1 MQNKRIDAYFTVEA
15 AVLYPLVLGVIVLM
29 IYLLFFQYDRCL
41 LDQDMGR
48 AAVMAGSRWMEKK
61 EELNRQLQKKEMFFD
76 TSKYIA
82 WETELPLWKLEG
94 NHVTVEQNGR
104 LKYPFAG
111 MGTEQ
116 KYWSAR
122 ASFQAE
128 RNNPVVHVRKYQK
141 YLKSKNESTENE
153 GGTENVLQ

>member
-48 AAVMAGSRWMEKK
+48 AAVIAGSRWMEKK

-76 TSKYIA
+76 KSKYIA
-82 WETELPLWKLEG
+82 WETELPLWKLEE
-94 NHVTVEQNGR
+94 NHVTVEQSGR